1 MNKHLPQ
8 IYWITT
14 IALLGGGQHQPA
26 MAKTASLSIET
37 SHRMALAAKVPV
49 SSPLTVVRTQL
60 DALNRQNLN
69 ASMESIHPSSPMFQP
84 TKEFGE
90 ALFKNYKLRFT
101 LQNLV
106 LESITADTSKV
117 RFTQITKKISGPEFR
132 NNRLTGIHTL
142 KKHQGKWKIYDS
154 KTIKIEYLDQ

>member
-8 IYWITT
+8 IYWIIT
-14 IALLGGGQHQPA
+14 IALLGGSQQHLA
-26 MAKTASLSIET
+26 MAKTGSLSAQT
-37 SHRMALAAKVPV
+37 VKSMALYAKVPAL
-49 SSPLTVVRTQL
+49 SPVAVVRAQL

-69 ASMESIHPSSPMFQP
+69 ASMDGIHPSSPMFQS

-90 ALFKNYKLRFT
+90 VIFKNYKLRFM
-101 LQNLV
+101 LQNV
-106 LESITADTSKV
+106 ALESITADTAKV

-132 NNRLTGIHTL
+132 NNRLVGVHTL

-154 KTIKIEYLDQ
+154 KTIKIEYLDK

>member
-8 IYWITT
+8 IYWIIT
-14 IALLGGGQHQPA
+14 IALLGGGQHQLA
-26 MAKTASLSIET
+26 MAKTSLSIET
-37 SHRMALAAKVPV
+37 SHRMALVAKVPV
-49 SSPLTVVRTQL
+49 SSPLTVIRTQL

-69 ASMESIHPSSPMFQP
+69 ASMDGIHPSSPMFQS

-90 ALFKNYKLRFT
+90 VIFKNYKLRFT
-101 LQNLV
+101 LQNLA
-106 LESITADTSKV
+106 LESITADTAKV

-154 KTIKIEYLDQ
+154 KTIKIEYLDK